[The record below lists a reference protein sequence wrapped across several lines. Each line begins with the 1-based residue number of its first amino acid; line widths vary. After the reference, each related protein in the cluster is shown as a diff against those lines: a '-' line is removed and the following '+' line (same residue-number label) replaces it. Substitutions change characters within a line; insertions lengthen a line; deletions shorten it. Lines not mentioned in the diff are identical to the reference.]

1 MNIRMYQ
8 TSEELM
14 APAKRRYY
22 GGWNALD
29 EEAADAAAGARL
41 RPS

>member
-1 MNIRMYQ
+1 MYQ

-29 EEAADAAAGARL
+29 EEAPM
-41 RPS
+41 RPLAPGSGHHDKR